1 MEILDP
7 QIIILANIMTRKL
20 DNGFFYD
27 KLKLIQIE
35 KQVSQ
40 NIRVYKGILNNR
52 EITAIETYH
61 FSATRSSKGGI
72 SDKEYF
78 LSPILK

>member
-40 NIRVYKGILNNR
+40 NIRVIK
-52 EITAIETYH
+52 A
-61 FSATRSSKGGI
+61 FSIIGR
-72 SDKEYF
+72 
-78 LSPILK
+78 